1 MFRSRGTGCAFGGLT
16 WRAEMSKV
24 VFVIMKT
31 QPKPL
36 PTIKQILDE
45 HVTLAVESLDRLY
58 LNGYVPTLQTGA
70 GLKRFLVHH
79 LKFPVA
85 SPALLGQLTKG
96 YVRQVEDYIQK
107 HQIPVVPFK
116 KGERKDKVARQM
128 RRKHPV
134 QDGVV
139 FVGVAQEKAL
149 AFKAGQRLPNPNG
162 FVEFAFDRQPV
173 YVKHFYFYL
182 SDPDFGE
189 AFLKVCTYAPYAVK
203 IYLNGHEWAKRQL
216 AKQNIGYEALDNG
229 FWRCQD
235 PKRLQEL
242 CDQLGPE
249 QIYAFLNRWLE
260 RLPFPLTPLDREAG
274 FAPRLSIVQMEYSLT
289 QVLDRPVHGR
299 EFFEEVIRDN
309 LDLGRPDRV
318 QLLFERKVTRATPGK
333 FATRVI
339 TQGVCPSLHIGYK
352 SFDLKQYFKE
362 GRGLRSEGTINNPRD
377 FGVGKDLN
385 NLPHLKRIAAH
396 INHRL
401 LEVERV
407 SQNCRF
413 SQQSMQRLI
422 EPTVTQDG
430 QKAPGL
436 KFGQP
441 RVMAL
446 FLALCLF
453 LILPAGFTNRQL
465 RQHVADIL
473 GLDLDQYK
481 PGQMTYD
488 LRRLRLKGLICRK
501 AGTHS
506 YELTPYGRN
515 TSLFLA
521 RLYQRVLRPGL
532 AAAAEPPWKVE
543 PTHPLREQ
551 FQILDAEIQ
560 TLLTQ
565 THMDN

>member
-1 MFRSRGTGCAFGGLT
+1 
-16 WRAEMSKV
+16 
-24 VFVIMKT
+24 MKT
-31 QPKPL
+31 EPSSL

-45 HVTLAVESLDRLY
+45 HVTLTVESLDRLY

-85 SPALLGQLTKG
+85 SPALLGQFTKN
-96 YVRQVEDYIQK
+96 YVRQVEAYVEK
-107 HQIPVVPFK
+107 HHIPVVPFK
-116 KGERKDKVARQM
+116 KGERKDKMARRM
-128 RRKHPV
+128 RQKHPV

-149 AFKAGQRLPNPNG
+149 AFKVGKHIPSPAGL
-162 FVEFAFDRQPV
+162 VEFAFDRQPV
-173 YVKHFYFYL
+173 YVKYFYFYL
-182 SDPDFGE
+182 NDLEFGE
-189 AFLKVCTYAPYAVK
+189 AFIKVCTYAPYPMK
-203 IYLNGHEWAKRQL
+203 ICLNGHDWGKRQL
-216 AKQNIGYEALDNG
+216 EKEHINYQALDNG
-229 FWRCQD
+229 FWRCED

-260 RLPFPLTPLDREAG
+260 RLPFPLGPLDRQAG
-274 FAPRLSIVQMEYSLT
+274 FAPRLSIVQMEYSMT

-299 EFFEEVIRDN
+299 EFFEEVIREN

-318 QLLFERKVTRATPGK
+318 QLLFERKITRATPGK
-333 FATRVI
+333 FATRVV
-339 TQGVCPSLHIGYK
+339 TRGVCPSLHIGYK

-362 GRGLRSEGTINNPRD
+362 GRGLRSEGTINDPRD

-385 NLPHLKRIAAH
+385 NLPHLRRIAAH

-401 LEVERV
+401 LEVERA

-422 EPTVTQDG
+422 EPTLTQDG

-453 LILPAGFTNRQL
+453 LILPAGFTNQQL
-465 RQHVADIL
+465 RQHVAAIL

-481 PGQMTYD
+481 PSHMTYD
-488 LRRLRLKGLICRK
+488 LRRLRLKGMIWRK
-501 AGTHS
+501 PGTNR

-532 AAAAEPPWKVE
+532 SAAIEPPWKLE
-543 PTHPLREQ
+543 PPHPLRAILQ
-551 FQILDAEIQ
+551 QLHGQIRDLLRDAHLD
-560 TLLTQ
+560 
-565 THMDN
+565 N

>member
-1 MFRSRGTGCAFGGLT
+1 
-16 WRAEMSKV
+16 
-24 VFVIMKT
+24 MKASL
-31 QPKPL
+31 KPL
-36 PTIKQILDE
+36 PTIKDMLDE
-45 HVTLAVESLDRLY
+45 HVTLSLESLDRLY

-107 HQIPVVPFK
+107 HDIPVVSFK
-116 KGERKDKVARQM
+116 KGERKDKIARQM

-134 QDGVV
+134 EDGVV
-139 FVGVAQEKAL
+139 FVGVAQEKAQ
-149 AFKAGQRLPNPNG
+149 AFKVGQRLPRPG
-162 FVEFAFDRQPV
+162 GLVEFAFDRQPV

-182 SDPDFGE
+182 NDPEFGE
-189 AFLKVCTYAPYAVK
+189 AFLKVCTYAPYALK

-216 AKQNIGYEALDNG
+216 HKQNIGYQALDNG
-229 FWRCQD
+229 FWRCEQ
-235 PKRLQEL
+235 PQRLQKL

-249 QIYAFLNRWLE
+249 QIYAFLNRWMQ
-260 RLPFPLTPLDREAG
+260 RLPFPLSPADRAAG
-274 FAPRLSIVQMEYSLT
+274 FSPRLSIIQMEYSLT

-299 EFFEEVIRDN
+299 EFFEEVIREN

-333 FATRVI
+333 FATRVV
-339 TQGVCPSLHIGYK
+339 THGVSPSLHIGYK

-377 FGVGKDLN
+377 FGVGKDLR

-396 INHRL
+396 VNHRL
-401 LEVERV
+401 LGVERA

-430 QKAPGL
+430 QKAPAL

-446 FLALCLF
+446 FMALCLF
-453 LILPAGFTNRQL
+453 LTLPVGFTNRRL
-465 RQHVADIL
+465 RQHVAEIL
-473 GLDLDQYK
+473 GQDLDHYK
-481 PGQMTYD
+481 PAQMTYD

-501 AGTHS
+501 AGRHS
-506 YELTPYGRN
+506 YELTPYGRH

-521 RLYQRVLRPGL
+521 RVYQRVLRPGL
-532 AAAAEPPWKVE
+532 AAAVEPPWKVQ
-543 PTHPLREQ
+543 PLHPLREHLDR
-551 FQILDAEIQ
+551 LDAEISK
-560 TLLTQ
+560 LLHNA
-565 THMDN
+565 HMDN

>member
-1 MFRSRGTGCAFGGLT
+1 
-16 WRAEMSKV
+16 
-24 VFVIMKT
+24 MKT
-31 QPKPL
+31 EPGPL
-36 PTIKQILDE
+36 PTIKEILDE
-45 HVTLAVESLDRLY
+45 HVTLTVESLDRLY

-79 LKFPVA
+79 LQFPVA
-85 SPALLGQLTKG
+85 SPALLGQFTKN

-116 KGERKDKVARQM
+116 KGQRKDKIARHM
-128 RRKHPV
+128 RQKYPV
-134 QDGVV
+134 SDGVV
-139 FVGVAQEKAL
+139 FVGVAQEKAQ
-149 AFKAGQRLPNPNG
+149 AFKVGNRIPNAAGL
-162 FVEFAFDRQPV
+162 VEFAFDRQPV
-173 YVKHFYFYL
+173 WVKHYYFYL
-182 SDPDFGE
+182 NDSEFGE
-189 AFLKVCTYAPYAVK
+189 AFLKICTYAPYPLK

-216 AKQNIGYEALDNG
+216 EKQNIGYQALDNG
-229 FWRCQD
+229 FWRCENPQL
-235 PKRLQEL
+235 LQQT

-260 RLPFPLTPLDREAG
+260 RLPFPLSPVDRQAG
-274 FAPRLSIVQMEYSLT
+274 FAPRLSIIQMEYSLT
-289 QVLDRPVHGR
+289 QMLDRPVHGR
-299 EFFEEVIRDN
+299 EFFEEVIREN

-318 QLLFERKVTRATPGK
+318 QLLFERKITRATPGK
-333 FATRVI
+333 FATRVV
-339 TQGVCPSLHIGYK
+339 THGVSPSLHIGYK

-362 GRGLRSEGTINNPRD
+362 GRGLRSEGTINDPRD

-385 NLPHLKRIAAH
+385 NLPHLKHIAAH

-401 LEVERV
+401 LEVERA

-422 EPTVTQDG
+422 EPTVTDDG

-446 FLALCLF
+446 LLALCLF

-465 RQHVADIL
+465 RQQVADIL
-473 GLDLDQYK
+473 GLDLEHYK

-501 AGTHS
+501 AGANS

-532 AAAAEPPWKVE
+532 AVAAEPPWKVDT
-543 PTHPLREQ
+543 PHPLRDKFNELDA
-551 FQILDAEIQ
+551 QILQ
-560 TLLTQ
+560 LLKEA
-565 THMDN
+565 HMGN

>member
-1 MFRSRGTGCAFGGLT
+1 
-16 WRAEMSKV
+16 
-24 VFVIMKT
+24 MKT
-31 QPKPL
+31 QPRPL
-36 PTIKQILDE
+36 PTIKELLEE
-45 HVTLAVESLDRLY
+45 HVTLSIESLDRLY

-79 LKFPVA
+79 LGFPVA
-85 SPALLGQLTKG
+85 SPALLGQFTKG
-96 YVRQVEDYIQK
+96 YVQQVEAYIQK
-107 HQIPVVPFK
+107 HQIPVVAFK
-116 KGERKDKVARQM
+116 KGERKDKIARQM

-139 FVGVAQEKAL
+139 FVGVAQERAQ
-149 AFKAGQRLPNPNG
+149 AFKVGKRLDHPAG

-173 YVKHFYFYL
+173 YVKHFYFYVN
-182 SDPDFGE
+182 DPEFGE
-189 AFLKVCTYAPYAVK
+189 AFLKVCTYAPYAMK

-216 AKQNIGYEALDNG
+216 EKQQIAYEALDNG
-229 FWRCQD
+229 FLSCED

-242 CDQLGPE
+242 CDQLGP
-249 QIYAFLNRWLE
+249 QHIYGFLNRWLE
-260 RLPFPLTPLDREAG
+260 RLPFPLSPADRQAG
-274 FAPRLSIVQMEYSLT
+274 FAPRLSIVQMESSLT
-289 QVLDRPVHGR
+289 QVLDRPLHGR
-299 EFFEEVIRDN
+299 EFFEQVIREN

-333 FATRVI
+333 FATRVV

-362 GRGLRSEGTINNPRD
+362 GRALRSEGTINNPQD

-385 NLPHLKRIAAH
+385 NLPHLKAIASH
-396 INHRL
+396 INQRL
-401 LEVERV
+401 LEVERA

-413 SQQSMQRLI
+413 SHNSMQRLI
-422 EPTVTQDG
+422 EPTITEDG

-453 LILPAGFTNRQL
+453 LTLPAGFTNRQL
-465 RQHVADIL
+465 RQHVAELL
-473 GLDLDQYK
+473 GLALDQYK

-501 AGTHS
+501 RGTHS

-515 TSLFLA
+515 ISLFLA

-532 AAAAEPPWKVE
+532 AVAAEPPWKVE
-543 PTHPLREQ
+543 PSHPLRQKLDE
-551 FQILDAEIQ
+551 LDAEISKMVNQ
-560 TLLTQ
+560 A
-565 THMDN
+565 HMDN